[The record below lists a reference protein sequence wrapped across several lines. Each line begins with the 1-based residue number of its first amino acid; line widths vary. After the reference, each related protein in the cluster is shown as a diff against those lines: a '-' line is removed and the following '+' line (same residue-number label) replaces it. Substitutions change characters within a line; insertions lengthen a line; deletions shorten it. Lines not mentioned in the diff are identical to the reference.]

1 MSLKRYV
8 QRVWNVVFPTASP
21 DELRSHLL
29 REAQLNHLQA
39 MATAEEHEVTA
50 AYYRE
55 QASMLEARITRLE
68 APRV

>member
-8 QRVWNVVFPTASP
+8 QRVWDVVFTTASP
-21 DELRSHLL
+21 DELRRHLL
-29 REAQLNHLQA
+29 REAQLNRLQV
-39 MATAEEHEVTA
+39 MSTAEEHEVAA

-55 QASMLEARITRLE
+55 QASMLEARIARLE